1 MNNRTNS
8 VYRANKRPEARGRDF
23 DRRGEGLSRQALRL
37 LEALAEKD
45 AQVRV
50 HPFEEGRVVL
60 RRSADAAA
68 GGVSLGGGSFP
79 ETALVELVARDLVT
93 RRGAQHLIAAPGQAL
108 LRRCAVREAGGGEE
122 DPRNAS
128 AGDVFADQHRD
139 IRIESRADDTGGEG
153 ASPVRV
159 RVNQEESPLAWLAA
173 RKGADG
179 EALIS
184 AAQLQAGERF
194 RRDLS
199 MAGIMPGTT
208 MNWDRLGGSGDRGT
222 PRETGLNAT
231 EACIAARQRVTTAIR
246 HLGAQD
252 ADLLIDLCGFL
263 VRLPE
268 IERMRGWPARS
279 AKIMIARALDRL
291 AEHYGLASQA
301 QGRSRAARI
310 LTWFAAEAGP

>member
-1 MNNRTNS
+1 MNKCTNG
-8 VYRANKRPEARGRDF
+8 VYRGEGRPQARGQGSDQ
-23 DRRGEGLSRQALRL
+23 RGEGLSRQALRL
-37 LEALAEKD
+37 LEALAEKN
-45 AQVRV
+45 AEVRA

-60 RRSADAAA
+60 RRSAEATA

-79 ETALVELVARDLVT
+79 ETAIKELAARDLVMH
-93 RRGAQHLIAAPGQAL
+93 RGARYLISAPGQAL
-108 LRRCAVREAGGGEE
+108 LRRCAARKAEACQLTIEGEGSG
-122 DPRNAS
+122 NA
-128 AGDVFADQHRD
+128 FADQHRD
-139 IRIESRADDTGGEG
+139 IRIQSRADDTGGEG
-153 ASPVRV
+153 ASTVRV
-159 RVNQEESPLAWLAA
+159 RVNHEESPLAWLAA

-179 EALIS
+179 EALIN

-208 MNWDRLGGSGDRGT
+208 MNWDRLGGSGDRGA

>member
-1 MNNRTNS
+1 MNKCTNDVYLARAQRQTRNRDS
-8 VYRANKRPEARGRDF
+8 DQ
-23 DRRGEGLSRQALRL
+23 RGEGLSRQALRL
-37 LEALAEKD
+37 LEALAE
-45 AQVRV
+45 ANVEVRA
-50 HPFEEGRVVL
+50 HPFEAGRVVL
-60 RRSADAAA
+60 RRNGDAAA

-79 ETALVELVARDLVT
+79 ETALAELAARDLVMS
-93 RRGAQHLIAAPGQAL
+93 RGNRHLISAPGHAL
-108 LRRCAVREAGGGEE
+108 LRRCAARDAASRQLAIEGNGPG
-122 DPRNAS
+122 NA
-128 AGDVFADQHRD
+128 FADQHRD
-139 IRIESRADDTGGEG
+139 IRVESRADDTGGEG
-153 ASPVRV
+153 ASTMRV

-268 IERMRGWPARS
+268 IERARGWPARS

-310 LTWFAAEAGP
+310 LTWFAAEASP